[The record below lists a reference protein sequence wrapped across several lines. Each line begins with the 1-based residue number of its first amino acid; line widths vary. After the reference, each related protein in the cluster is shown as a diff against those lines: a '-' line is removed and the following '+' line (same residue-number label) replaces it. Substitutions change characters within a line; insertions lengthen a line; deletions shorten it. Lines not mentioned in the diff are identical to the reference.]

1 MRRPGDRAAT
11 GGPRKLAQTLKAP
24 YNRDHFPV
32 PPLPDQIG
40 GYKVIQ
46 ALGKGGMGAVY
57 LAQDPAIGRLVAIKL
72 LREGLDNPELRE
84 RFARELRAR
93 LGDLAAAA

>member
-1 MRRPGDRAAT
+1 M
-11 GGPRKLAQTLKAP
+11 
-24 YNRDHFPV
+24 
-32 PPLPDQIG
+32 PPLPDHIG

-84 RFARELRAR
+84 RFAREAQIGGPAPPPEHCHAVPRW
-93 LGDLAAAA
+93 